1 MQTRSKMLKKA
12 FTTAFPYTIP
22 IFAGF
27 WFLGIT
33 YGIYMNVSG
42 FSFWYPMLMSVTIFA
57 GSIEFVTVNMLLGAF
72 NPLQAFVMTL
82 MINARHLF
90 YGISML
96 DKFRGTGRK
105 KFYLI
110 FGMCDETFSINYT
123 ADIPEDVDRGWFMF
137 FVTLLNHFY
146 WFSGATLG
154 GIFGSLINFN
164 TEGLEFV
171 MTAMFV
177 VIFLE
182 QWLKEKDHTS
192 SLIGLG
198 ISILCLIACGA
209 DNFIIPAMLA
219 ILGVL
224 TLMRHPFERKE
235 SVESKAG
242 VNEVEDSRSEKK
254 KVELSSFEKEEMRND
269 TDTADHN
276 SCNGSARHGGN
287 AISSF
292 SYLSGREGDAEVR
305 AVSRKGAPG
314 GGIRT
319 AGRLQP
325 ERREHP
331 LRKPRYTGADL
342 DCFGHSPACVETA
355 DASVH
360 CWWYGVLHAAC
371 AVCFLNCKHIKMEK
385 EELFIRQRFCVDYR

>member
-1 MQTRSKMLKKA
+1 MQTKMLKKA
-12 FTTAFPYTIP
+12 FATAFPYTIP

-42 FSFWYPMLMSVTIFA
+42 FSFWYPMLMSITIFA

-72 NPLQAFVMTL
+72 NPLQAFAMTL

-96 DKFRGTGRK
+96 DKFRGVGRK

-110 FGMCDETFSINYT
+110 FGMCDESFSINYT

-154 GIFGSLINFN
+154 GIFGSLIHFN

-177 VIFLE
+177 VIFME
-182 QWLKEKDHTS
+182 QWLKEKNHMS
-192 SLIGLG
+192 SILGLIISLI
-198 ISILCLIACGA
+198 CLIAFGA

-219 ILGVL
+219 ILAVL
-224 TLMRHPFERKE
+224 SLLRRPLE
-235 SVESKAG
+235 AG
-242 VNEVEDSRSEKK
+242 GAADDDNGNSADS
-254 KVELSSFEKEEMRND
+254 D
-269 TDTADHN
+269 
-276 SCNGSARHGGN
+276 GSGQHRMEIGE
-287 AISSF
+287 
-292 SYLSGREGDAEVR
+292 SGR
-305 AVSRKGAPG
+305 G
-314 GGIRT
+314 GE
-319 AGRLQP
+319 AQ
-325 ERREHP
+325 
-331 LRKPRYTGADL
+331 
-342 DCFGHSPACVETA
+342 
-355 DASVH
+355 
-360 CWWYGVLHAAC
+360 
-371 AVCFLNCKHIKMEK
+371 
-385 EELFIRQRFCVDYR
+385 